1 MRMKKLLGMM
11 VLVGAT
17 MLTGCGRDNDDFVF
31 TGPETIAGAPAPI
44 PTPDPTPDPVP
55 VVNGFFVDATNGSDT
70 TGAFTGGLPFQTI
83 QAAAAAAPAG
93 SDIVVRPGS
102 YSGAIS
108 LEDGDRLLGSA
119 STLAANPETGARPE
133 MTGPVDLADGNTLDF
148 IRIANAPTNAVQAVG
163 QNGGTITNSE
173 IDTVAGG
180 DSGVF
185 GTDVSGDWDISN
197 NIITNTGGAGILLTT
212 QDADIA
218 TVRINDNQ
226 ITNNDNNAIGF
237 VTSNTSQ
244 LNAQIT
250 GNTMTGN
257 EAGFTFQVI
266 AGQTSASC
274 YDIEGNTN
282 DDTYLISQN
291 STATGTLQVEELSNL
306 IAVNNGSGTVTT
318 SGGSQ
323 APTEVAD
330 GACGF

>member
-1 MRMKKLLGMM
+1 MKKFLGMM

-17 MLTGCGRDNDDFVF
+17 MLTGCGSDNDDFVF

-244 LNAQIT
+244 LTAQIT

-257 EAGFTFQVI
+257 EAGVTFEVI
-266 AGQTSASC
+266 AGGTSVSC
-274 YDIEGNTN
+274 YDIENNTN
-282 DDTYLISQN
+282 DDTYLLTAN
-291 STATGTLQVEELSNL
+291 VATATFQVEEFSNL
-306 IAVNNGSGTVTT
+306 ITVNNSSGETLV
-318 SGGSQ
+318 GGGGL
-323 APTEVAD
+323 APTTVAD
-330 GACGF
+330 GTCGF